1 MLLKTALTHP
11 RVPSKM
17 TTALTRTAF
26 LVASFSSA
34 VAFLPS
40 PPARGAALTRCRAD
54 RLSLPGVVRIDDKG
68 EVFLGKASK
77 PLPPPPAEP
86 TPRWAEPIDQFF
98 ERIESTK
105 AAVAGLFA
113 GSVAATA
120 PSLLLHLD
128 NIGQF
133 EFNIDQIAI
142 MSALFAVVYRY
153 AVRADG
159 NPQLKQGVVAAFV
172 VTRTLG
178 AVRVPSYCPAV
189 PLQCGEPLGYLN
201 WDMLEQIGSYGV
213 ESAAAFGATAVTIE
227 WLCDRRLLGRFGEKR
242 GWFPWQD

>member
-1 MLLKTALTHP
+1 MT
-11 RVPSKM
+11 SKKM
-17 TTALTRTAF
+17 RTSVVRTAV
-26 LVASFSSA
+26 LLALCTSA

-40 PPARGAALTRCRAD
+40 PPARRAAGLTRCRAD
-54 RLSLPGVVRIDDKG
+54 RLSLPGVVRIDEKG
-68 EVFLGKASK
+68 AVFLGKASK
-77 PLPPPPAEP
+77 PIPPPPAEP
-86 TPRWAEPIDQFF
+86 KPRWSEPIDQFF

-113 GSVAATA
+113 GSVASAVPT
-120 PSLLLHLD
+120 LLLHLD

-142 MSALFAVVYRY
+142 MSALFAIVYRY

-159 NPQLKQGVVAAFV
+159 NPQLKQGCVAAFV
-172 VTRTLG
+172 LTRTLG
-178 AVRVPSYCPAV
+178 AVRVPAYCPAV

-201 WDMLEQIGSYGV
+201 WDMLEQIGTYGV
-213 ESAAAFGATAVTIE
+213 ESTVAFGATAVTIE

-242 GWFPWQD
+242 GWFPWQN